1 MSETGAQNYIFSLED
16 ISIEIKGEIP
26 LKVSLNV
33 KKGDFIIPP
42 YKSLVSFGQVILREF
57 QKSESICVNAK
68 LLDSFERYFKL
79 ATGFCL
85 P

>member
-33 KKGDFIIPP
+33 KKGDFIIIKGKNSSG
-42 YKSLVSFGQVILREF
+42 KSMLL
-57 QKSESICVNAK
+57 K
-68 LLDSFERYFKL
+68 LFYLK
-79 ATGFCL
+79 CL
-85 P
+85 PSKGKIFFEGNELKN